1 MYRGGGKSA
10 ASEHR
15 QQKRILV
22 LMSDTGGGHRASA
35 QAIKAGFEELY
46 GDKYRFDIVDMWTE
60 HTYFPFNGAAST
72 YSFMVKYPILWRLGY
87 TLTQPRI
94 VHVPAQQI
102 MGLLVG
108 RQVSTA
114 YAQYKPDLVV
124 SVHPLMQG
132 VPLRVLKQRIK
143 KGLQD
148 PINFATVVTDLCT
161 CHNTWFSKDVD
172 KCFVAT
178 ETTAERAR
186 SMGLDDRQIVVHGL
200 PIRPAF
206 SRRPPPRP
214 ELRRA
219 LGLGLDTPAVLVVA
233 GGEGHGPVAK
243 TCAAIAESCGAQVQ
257 LVVVCGRNANLAAR
271 LNSKKW
277 PEGMQ
282 VHVQGF
288 VNNMEQWMHACDVII
303 TKAGPGTIAESF
315 ICGLP
320 VLLNGYIP
328 GQEEGNVE
336 YVLEH
341 KVGAF
346 ERDPQKMAK
355 YVQSWVTAAANN
367 NGEFQSM
374 VKRARALGTPGSL
387 TRICQDLAALAEH
400 PTFFPGRGNKAPMA
414 MQPS

>member
-1 MYRGGGKSA
+1 
-10 ASEHR
+10 
-15 QQKRILV
+15 
-22 LMSDTGGGHRASA
+22 MSDTGGGHRASA
-35 QAIKAGFEELY
+35 QAIKAGFEALY
-46 GDKYRFDIVDMWTE
+46 GNAYHFDIVDMWTQ
-60 HTYFPFNGAAST
+60 HTYFPFNRAAGT
-72 YSFMVKYPILWRLGY
+72 YGFMVKYPILWRLGY

-94 VHVPAQQI
+94 VHVPAQQV

-108 RQVSTA
+108 RNVSKA
-114 YAQYKPDLVV
+114 YAQYNPDLVV

-143 KGLQD
+143 QGLQD

-186 SMGLDDRQIVVHGL
+186 SMGLDERQIVVHGL

-206 SRRPPPRP
+206 SRRPIPRA
-214 ELRRA
+214 ELRGE
-219 LGLGLDTPAVLVVA
+219 LGLQLGTPAVLVVA
-233 GGEGHGPVAK
+233 GGEGMGPVER
-243 TCAAIAESCGAQVQ
+243 TCVAIAEACGAEVQ
-257 LVVVCGRNANLAAR
+257 LAVVCGRNVKLADR
-271 LNSKKW
+271 LNGRKW
-277 PEGMQ
+277 PEGML

-288 VNNMEQWMHACDVII
+288 VENMEQWMHACDVII

-328 GQEEGNVE
+328 GQEEGNIE
-336 YVLEH
+336 YVLQH

-346 ERDPQKMAK
+346 EKDPQKMAV
-355 YVQSWVTAAANN
+355 YVKKWVSAVADSG
-367 NGEFQSM
+367 GEFHAM
-374 VKRARALGTPGSL
+374 VQRAKALGTPESL
-387 TRICQDLAALAEH
+387 TRICKDLAALAEH
-400 PTFFPGRGNKAPMA
+400 PTFFTGREKAPMA
-414 MQPS
+414 LQPS